1 MEPKKARTIAEV
13 AALYQVSAAAFE
25 RQIGNYVALRN
36 ALKHEG
42 FFGDYL
48 YPLHQRIV
56 FRYLGDPMEEEDS
69 ITEIIEEEKEK
80 ENEKEE
86 AEE

>member
-25 RQIGNYVALRN
+25 RQIGSYVALRN

-48 YPLHQRIV
+48 YPLHQRII
-56 FRYLGDPMEEEDS
+56 FRYLGDPLEEEDS
-69 ITEIIEEEKEK
+69 VTEILD
-80 ENEKEE
+80 ENEEEE
-86 AEE
+86 AEK